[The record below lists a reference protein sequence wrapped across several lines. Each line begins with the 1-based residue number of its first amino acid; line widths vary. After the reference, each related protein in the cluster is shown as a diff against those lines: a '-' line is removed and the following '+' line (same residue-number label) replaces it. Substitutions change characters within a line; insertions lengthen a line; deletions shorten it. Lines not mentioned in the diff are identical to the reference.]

1 MTTHAPGRHAVRIAQ
16 RIALHLA
23 LLAVAYPLLVAQTP
37 APPRTVRM
45 QSKILGELRTLH
57 INLPPNY
64 RIAKQRYQVTY
75 VLDGQVKPFF
85 DLAVAAA
92 GYSLSG
98 DPRDFAMPP
107 QIIVGIEQKN
117 RGDDL
122 ARNDERVTRYVV
134 DEVIPY
140 IEREYRTLPYRTLI
154 GHSLAGRFALLTL
167 CRAPTIFPAIIA
179 ISPSVSDS
187 TTLDT
192 VQRCARTQFT
202 TAPRVR
208 QLVLSAGDKETR
220 LRDGVRHLF
229 AFLNDSAPSMW
240 RVRLVDGTGLGHT
253 DTPFATIPAGLRFT
267 QERALWEMPIA
278 AADSMLN
285 RVGDPSS
292 ILNAWLDL
300 LSARVGYRVPASS
313 KWMEVIART
322 RLARDGAAAATVAA
336 QAMIDAYPENIVGY
350 GLLADA
356 QIKGLDLPAAR
367 KTITDALQMLDRVDV
382 FDESARDAQRESL
395 RASLAALGRP

>member
-1 MTTHAPGRHAVRIAQ
+1 
-16 RIALHLA
+16 
-23 LLAVAYPLLVAQTP
+23 
-37 APPRTVRM
+37 M

-57 INLPPNY
+57 INVPPNY

-85 DLAVAAA
+85 DLAVASA
-92 GYSLSG
+92 GYSLTG

-117 RGDDL
+117 RSDDL
-122 ARNDERVTRYVV
+122 ARNEERFTRYVV

-154 GHSLAGRFALLTL
+154 GHSLGGRFALLTL

-187 TTLDT
+187 TTFDT
-192 VQRCARTQFT
+192 VQRCARTQFSAK
-202 TAPRVR
+202 APRVR
-208 QLVLSAGDKETR
+208 QLVLSAGDKEMR
-220 LRDGVRHLF
+220 LREGVRQLF
-229 AFLNDSAPSMW
+229 AFVNDSAPPTW
-240 RVRLVDGTGLGHT
+240 RARLIDGTELGHT

-267 QERALWEMPIA
+267 QERALWEMPNA

-292 ILNAWLDL
+292 ILDAWLNL
-300 LSARVGYRVPASS
+300 LSASVGYRVSPSS
-313 KWMEVIART
+313 KWMEIVVRT

-356 QIKGLDLPAAR
+356 YIKALDFPAAR
-367 KTITDALQMLDRVDV
+367 KTITDALQMLDRLDA

-395 RASLAALGRP
+395 RSSLAALGRP